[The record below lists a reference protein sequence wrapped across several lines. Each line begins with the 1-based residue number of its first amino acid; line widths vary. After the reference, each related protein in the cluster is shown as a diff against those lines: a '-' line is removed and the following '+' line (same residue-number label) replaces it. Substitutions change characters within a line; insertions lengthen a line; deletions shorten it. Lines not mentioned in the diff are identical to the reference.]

1 LLVVAWQSLPMT
13 LFLASVRN
21 EAEAEIAVGAGAD
34 IVDLKDPGRGALGAL
49 DLESAEACMRAVG
62 GRVPVS
68 ATLGNVP
75 LEETTV
81 SAAVL
86 ATAARGVDYVKL
98 GLFPEGDAVRCLN
111 GLAGLAAKIRL
122 IVVLFADALPEIDAV
137 ELAARTGA
145 SGIMFDT
152 VGKAGAALPDLISP
166 GRLADFVAAARAR
179 GMTTGLAGSLKAQH
193 VPDLL
198 ALDPDLLGFRG
209 ALCRGGERDETL
221 DKARLAAVRALIPR
235 ESSIVREAKLP
246 DRLQHAVC

>member
-1 LLVVAWQSLPMT
+1 MT
-13 LFLASVRN
+13 LLLASVRD
-21 EAEAEIAVGAGAD
+21 AVEAEIAVGAGAD
-34 IVDLKDPGRGALGAL
+34 IVDLKDPGQGALGAL
-49 DLESAEACMRAVG
+49 DLDLIDACIRAVG

-68 ATLGNVP
+68 ATVGDLP
-75 LEETTV
+75 LEEKTV

-98 GLFPEGDAVRCLN
+98 GLFPDGDAARCLN

-122 IVVLFADALPEIDAV
+122 VVVLFADALPEIDAV

-152 VGKAGAALPDLISP
+152 LGKSGAALPDLISRA
-166 GRLADFVAAARAR
+166 RLADFVAAARAR
-179 GMTTGLAGSLKAQH
+179 GMTVGLAGSLKARH

-198 ALDPDLLGFRG
+198 ALGPDLLGFRG
-209 ALCRGGERDETL
+209 ALCRGGERDKSL

-235 ESSIVREAKLP
+235 EASIVHEAKLP